1 VVGGNGNGGGLGA
14 VGFLGGGGGAPAMV
28 ASSRRARSG
37 GTSFGPDGRCS
48 VAWMLP
54 RGLTLTVTSYG
65 ISSSRNASGGG
76 GFAGGG
82 RFGLS
87 SGFRFGGMV

>member
-1 VVGGNGNGGGLGA
+1 VVGGNGNGGGFGA
-14 VGFLGGGGGAPAMV
+14 VGSLGGGGGAPAIV
-28 ASSRRARSG
+28 AKSRRARSG

-54 RGLTLTVTSYG
+54 LGLTLTLTSYG
-65 ISSSRNASGGG
+65 ISSSIKASGGG

-82 RFGLS
+82 
-87 SGFRFGGMV
+87 